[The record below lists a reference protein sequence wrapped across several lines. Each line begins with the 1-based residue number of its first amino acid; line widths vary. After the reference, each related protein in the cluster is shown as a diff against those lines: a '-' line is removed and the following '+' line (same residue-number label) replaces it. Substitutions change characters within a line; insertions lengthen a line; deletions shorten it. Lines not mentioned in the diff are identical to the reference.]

1 MLERVQVLQKP
12 LAHLYLKTGEFDKA
26 LRGFDEM
33 LDDAVKKES
42 VTGKIFILYQ
52 KGLAYL
58 GLKSVSD
65 AQRNAEELNEL
76 IRESP
81 FKKMIRYYQ
90 HLMGM
95 IELERENYPKAIDYF
110 QKAIS
115 LLPYT
120 VDGKREYRPLFINS
134 LAEAYYKAGDLAKAL
149 EEYKR
154 ISSLTF
160 SRMWDGDIYARSFYM
175 MGVVYERM
183 GRKAKAT
190 ENYGRFLELW
200 KDADPGIPEVN
211 DARKRLE
218 TI

>member
-1 MLERVQVLQKP
+1 
-12 LAHLYLKTGEFDKA
+12 LYH
-26 LRGFDEM
+26 
-33 LDDAVKKES
+33 
-42 VTGKIFILYQ
+42 
-52 KGLAYL
+52 KGLAYV
-58 GLKSVSD
+58 GLKSISD

-90 HLMGM
+90 HLLGM
-95 IELERENYPKAIDYF
+95 IELKRENYPKAIDYF

-120 VDGKREYRPLFINS
+120 QDGRREYRPLFINS
-134 LAEAYYKAGDLAKAL
+134 LAEAYYKAGDLGKAL

-160 SRMWDGDIYARSFYM
+160 SRIWDGDIYVKSFYM
-175 MGVVYERM
+175 MGMIYERM

-190 ENYGRFLELW
+190 ENYSRFLELW

-218 TI
+218 ALQGH